1 MFEGS
6 MKQHRASSLI
16 CMWTILMSMV
26 CVLLIPSNVSPGVN
40 THKTAPIN
48 PVLVKNAPALNALT
62 RYIAQHFHLKNS
74 TAETIIKQAYL
85 VAHTNKVKPTLVL
98 AIVAVESS
106 YQPDAINTHSGARGL
121 MQVLPQWHKRR
132 IAQIGG
138 KEALLQIR
146 PNIEVGTEILAQ
158 YLHWERGR
166 LAAALGRYWGSVH
179 CKVYVYR
186 VKRQLRHLNK
196 VVQSVRKIDAVP
208 FDDQRTSI

>member
-16 CMWTILMSMV
+16 CMWIILMSMV
-26 CVLLIPSNVSPGVN
+26 CVLLIPSNVSSSIN

-48 PVLVKNAPALNALT
+48 PVLVKNATALNALT
-62 RYIAQHFHLKNS
+62 HYIAQHFHLKSS

-85 VAHTNKVKPTLVL
+85 AAHANKVKPTLVL
-98 AIVAVESS
+98 AIAAVESS